1 MYNYADRYML
11 TGTFRADG
19 SSKFNNNK
27 WGYFPSIA
35 AAWSLGN
42 EAFMQNQ
49 NLFQDMKIRA
59 SYGLIGSEAISPY
72 ETLGL
77 MQNKDAMYAFGGT
90 SQYSGYWIGQTIPTP
105 DLSWETTHQFDLGL
119 DFAMFNHR
127 LRVSLDYFD
136 KRTKDGLLTRTIPNY
151 DGGGSY
157 WVNAAEVSNKGLDFS
172 IDATIIDTHDFNWN
186 TTFTGT
192 YLKNEVTDLN
202 GLDFIPGVKI
212 ASGLGPE
219 DGMTR
224 VTVGQPIGAIYGYT
238 WTGLK
243 DGKDSYVDKNSDGI
257 IDGND
262 RDYIGKA
269 TPDFTFGWNN
279 SLSWRNWDLNAFF
292 TASFGADR
300 LNLVRYS
307 GTTMT
312 GDFAF
317 ITLKDG
323 LDATRYPSVT
333 VTGNNYQPVS
343 TKFLEKANYFRLD
356 NISLSYNLPKKVA
369 KFADLRFTF
378 SCQNLFT
385 ISGYSGMDP
394 AGISFVDSSS
404 GSVDVN
410 DGIDMGAYPLT
421 RTYTFGVRMNF

>member
-1 MYNYADRYML
+1 MD
-11 TGTFRADG
+11 T
-19 SSKFNNNK
+19 
-27 WGYFPSIA
+27 IA
-35 AAWSLGN
+35 
-42 EAFMQNQ
+42 
-49 NLFQDMKIRA
+49 
-59 SYGLIGSEAISPY
+59 
-72 ETLGL
+72 
-77 MQNKDAMYAFGGT
+77 
-90 SQYSGYWIGQTIPTP
+90 
-105 DLSWETTHQFDLGL
+105 
-119 DFAMFNHR
+119 
-127 LRVSLDYFD
+127 
-136 KRTKDGLLTRTIPNY
+136 
-151 DGGGSY
+151 
-157 WVNAAEVSNKGLDFS
+157 
-172 IDATIIDTHDFNWN
+172 
-186 TTFTGT
+186 
-192 YLKNEVTDLN
+192 
-202 GLDFIPGVKI
+202 
-212 ASGLGPE
+212 
-219 DGMTR
+219 
-224 VTVGQPIGAIYGYT
+224 
-238 WTGLK
+238 
-243 DGKDSYVDKNSDGI
+243 
-257 IDGND
+257 
-262 RDYIGKA
+262 
-269 TPDFTFGWNN
+269 PDFTFGWNN

-300 LNLVRYS
+300 LNLVRYA

-356 NISLSYNLPKKVA
+356 NISLSYNLPKKIA